1 MLADVAETLPRNV
14 LTPRYSQSTIMT
26 ETLRLLLAELI
37 DYAGLFP
44 PAALPM
50 QEAVHNYAQY
60 INGEFRWMLGRFITP
75 AARLDE
81 FERAAIEHMP
91 PHTGPSRAWR
101 VSLLAGNDPASDL
114 KAIEEFNQRYAG
126 SIQIDTLET
135 KASTADEIGAFV
147 SAGYANLAVYVEIPI
162 AEDPHPLIAAIARA
176 GVQAK
181 ARTGGITPEAFPSSE
196 TVARFLAACASSGVA
211 FKATAGLHHPLRSVN
226 RLTYEPDSASSLM
239 HGFLNVFLAAAWVRA
254 GMNAQD
260 AVELLEEKDAATFR
274 FGEDAIE
281 WRNHRLIREEIA
293 ATRNRFAAAFGS
305 CSFSEPVEDLRA
317 LGPLNRTT

>member
-1 MLADVAETLPRNV
+1 
-14 LTPRYSQSTIMT
+14 MT
-26 ETLRLLLAELI
+26 GTLRLLLGELI

-60 INGEFRWMLGRFITP
+60 ISGEYNWMLGRFITP

-81 FERAAIEHMP
+81 FERAALEH
-91 PHTGPSRAWR
+91 TRLYTESSRAWR
-101 VSLLAGNDPASDL
+101 VSVLGGNNPALDL
-114 KAIEEFNQRYAG
+114 KAIDEFNQRHTG

-135 KASTADEIGAFV
+135 KASTADEIEAFAGAD
-147 SAGYANLAVYVEIPI
+147 YAKLAVYIEIPI
-162 AEDPHPLIAAIARA
+162 VEDPHPLIAAIARA
-176 GVQAK
+176 GARAK

-196 TVARFLAACASSGVA
+196 NVVRFLVACASSGVA

-226 RLTYEPDSASSLM
+226 RLTYEPDSASGLM
-239 HGFLNVFLAAAWVRA
+239 HGFLNVFLAAAWIRA
-254 GMNAQD
+254 GMNDKD

-274 FGEDAIE
+274 FGEDAVE
-281 WRNHRLIREEIA
+281 WRNHWLAKEEIA
-293 ATRNRFAAAFGS
+293 AARNRFAAAFGS

-317 LGPLNRTT
+317 LDLEERTRNTRK